1 MISNVG
7 GQDLDAAFR
16 RVRDLDVSLAEQLR
30 AFADAGRQSNPDFA
44 AAVDRL
50 VERLRQYGA
59 GESAPEPGDALPPFV
74 LPDDAGR
81 MVSLNELLTQ
91 GPVAVTFHRGHWC
104 PYCRININSLVLA
117 HQEITAESGQIVA
130 IMPDRQKFTAD
141 FKSEARVPFPIL
153 TDIDNGYALSLNL
166 TIWVGAELQKLM
178 QGRRNLPEF
187 QGNSSWM
194 LPIPATF
201 IVGRDGRIRAR
212 FMDPDY
218 RKRMAIADVLAA
230 LRSGN

>member
-1 MISNVG
+1 MI

-16 RVRDLDVSLAEQLR
+16 RVRDLDVSVAEQLR
-30 AFADAGRQSNPDFA
+30 AFADAGRQGNPDFA

-91 GPVAVTFHRGHWC
+91 GPIAVTFHRGHWC
-104 PYCRININSLVLA
+104 PYCRININALALA
-117 HQEITAESGQIVA
+117 HQEITAEGGQIVA
-130 IMPDRQKFTAD
+130 IMPDRQKFIAN
-141 FKSEARVPFPIL
+141 FRSEAKVPFPIL
-153 TDIDNGYALSLNL
+153 TDMDNGYALSLNL

-178 QGRRNLPEF
+178 EGRRNIPEF

-201 IVGRDGRIRAR
+201 VVGRDGRIRAR

-218 RKRMAIADVLAA
+218 RKRMAIADMLAA
-230 LRSGN
+230 LRSGH

>member
-1 MISNVG
+1 MSANRSG
-7 GQDLDAAFR
+7 ESFGEAFQ
-16 RVRDLDVSLAEQLR
+16 RVRDMYASLDEQLR
-30 AFADAGRQSNPDFA
+30 AFADSARQRRPDFA

-50 VERLRQYGA
+50 VERLHRYGA
-59 GESAPEPGDALPPFV
+59 GDSAPQVGEPMPPFV

-81 MVSLNELLTQ
+81 LVSLDQLLTK

-104 PYCRININSLVLA
+104 PYCRININALALA
-117 HQEITAESGQIVA
+117 HQEIPAGGGQIVA
-130 IMPDRQKFTAD
+130 IMPDRQKFIAN
-141 FKSEARVPFPIL
+141 FRCEAKVPFPIL
-153 TDIDNGYALSLNL
+153 TDMDHGYALSLNL

-178 QGRRNLPEF
+178 EGRRNIPEF
-187 QGNSSWM
+187 QGNGSWM

-201 IVGRDGRIRAR
+201 VVGRDGRIRAR

-218 RKRMAIADVLAA
+218 RKRMAIADMLAA

>member
-1 MISNVG
+1 MI

-16 RVRDLDVSLAEQLR
+16 RVRDLDVSVAEQLR
-30 AFADAGRQSNPDFA
+30 AFADAGRQGNPDFA

-104 PYCRININSLVLA
+104 PYCRININALALA
-117 HQEITAESGQIVA
+117 HQEITAEGGQIVA
-130 IMPDRQKFTAD
+130 IMPDRQKFIAN
-141 FKSEARVPFPIL
+141 FRSEAKVPFPIL
-153 TDIDNGYALSLNL
+153 TDMDNGYALSLNL
-166 TIWVGAELQKLM
+166 TIWVGAELQELM
-178 QGRRNLPEF
+178 EGRRNIPEF

-201 IVGRDGRIRAR
+201 VVGRDGRIRAR

-218 RKRMAIADVLAA
+218 RKRMAIADMLAA
-230 LRSGN
+230 LRSGH